1 MILFVFEGKKQEPR
15 LYKTMDYL
23 FFNRQDENEI
33 IVSYCSN
40 IYSLYQ
46 KMTEYDVFG
55 ASDSV
60 ALIQLL
66 KEEERAHPETT
77 NVLQGLSFSDEISE
91 IHLFFDYDIKQPDAY
106 NSLTIEEQ
114 HTRIKELLCYF
125 NDETDKGKLYIN
137 YPMVESIRYFK
148 NPLPDNDYKDYTVKA
163 SIDGAF
169 KALVNAE
176 SCYKNLDFICFGI
189 NHKSATLKIPKE
201 PEKINS
207 VKENW
212 RTVKE
217 INIKKAHFICVDSY
231 SVPQEK
237 SVISQQHIF
246 DNQLDKYVNPNGRIA
261 ILNAFPLFL
270 YEYYPV

>member
-15 LYKTMDYL
+15 LYKTMEYL
-23 FFNRQDENEI
+23 FFNRQTENEI

-77 NVLQGLSFSDEISE
+77 NVLQELSFSDEISE
-91 IHLFFDYDIKQPDAY
+91 IYLFFDYDVKQTDAC
-106 NSLTIEEQ
+106 NDLTIEEQ
-114 HTRIKELLCYF
+114 HQRIEELLHYF

-148 NPLPDNDYKDYTVKA
+148 KALPDNGYKDYTVDA
-163 SIDGAF
+163 AIDGAF
-169 KALVNAE
+169 KKLVN
-176 SCYKNLDFICFGI
+176 SVSYYKNLDFIC
-189 NHKSATLKIPKE
+189 L
-201 PEKINS
+201 
-207 VKENW
+207 
-212 RTVKE
+212 
-217 INIKKAHFICVDSY
+217 
-231 SVPQEK
+231 
-237 SVISQQHIF
+237 
-246 DNQLDKYVNPNGRIA
+246 
-261 ILNAFPLFL
+261 
-270 YEYYPV
+270 

>member
-15 LYKTMDYL
+15 LYKTMEYL
-23 FFNRQDENEI
+23 FFNRQAENEI

-46 KMTEYDVFG
+46 KMTEHDVFG
-55 ASDSV
+55 DLDSA

-66 KEEERAHPETT
+66 KEEERAHPETA
-77 NVLQGLSFSDEISE
+77 NVLQELSFSDEISE
-91 IHLFFDYDIKQPDAY
+91 IYLFFDYDIKQPDAH

-114 HTRIKELLCYF
+114 HTRIRELLCYF
-125 NDETDKGKLYIN
+125 NDETDRGKLYIN

-148 NPLPDNDYKDYTVKA
+148 NLLPDNDYKDYTVEA

-189 NHKSATLKIPKE
+189 NKSLDLKIPE
-201 PEKINS
+201 NQNKIQS
-207 VKENW
+207 IQENW
-212 RTVKE
+212 ITVKE
-217 INIKKAHFICVDSY
+217 INVKKAYFICTGSY
-231 SVPQEK
+231 SIPQEK
-237 SVISQQHIF
+237 SAISQQHIF
-246 DNQLDKYVNPNGRIA
+246 DNQLNKYVNPNGRIA

-270 YEYYPV
+270 YEYYRV

>member
-15 LYKTMDYL
+15 LYKTMEYL
-23 FFNRQDENEI
+23 FFNRQAENEI

-77 NVLQGLSFSDEISE
+77 NILQELSFSDEISE
-91 IHLFFDYDIKQPDAY
+91 IYLFFDYDIKQPDAY
-106 NSLTIEEQ
+106 NRLTIEEQ
-114 HTRIKELLCYF
+114 HTRIKELLRYF
-125 NDETDKGKLYIN
+125 NDETDRGKLYIN

-148 NPLPDNDYKDYTVKA
+148 NLLPDNDYKDYTVEA

-169 KALVNAE
+169 KALVNDEAY
-176 SCYKNLDFICFGI
+176 YKNLDFICFGI
-189 NHKSATLKIPKE
+189 NNKSAALKIPRE
-201 PEKINS
+201 PEKINNI
-207 VKENW
+207 KDNW
-212 RTVKE
+212 ITVKE
-217 INIKKAHFICVDSY
+217 INVKKAYFICTGSY

-237 SVISQQHIF
+237 SAISQQHIF
-246 DNQLDKYVNPNGRIA
+246 DNQLNKYVNKNRRIA

-270 YEYYPV
+270 YEYYRV

>member
-15 LYKTMDYL
+15 LYKTMEYL
-23 FFNRQDENEI
+23 FFNRQAENEI

-55 ASDSV
+55 DSDSA

-77 NVLQGLSFSDEISE
+77 NVLQELSFSDEISE
-91 IHLFFDYDIKQPDAY
+91 IYLFFDYDIKQPDAH

-148 NPLPDNDYKDYTVKA
+148 NPLPDNDYKDYTVEA

-169 KALVNAE
+169 KALVNDEAY
-176 SCYKNLDFICFGI
+176 YKNLDFICFGI
-189 NHKSATLKIPKE
+189 NNKSAALKIPRE
-201 PEKINS
+201 PEKINNI
-207 VKENW
+207 KGNW
-212 RTVKE
+212 ITVKE
-217 INIKKAHFICVDSY
+217 INVKKAYFICTGSY
-231 SVPQEK
+231 SVPQEI
-237 SVISQQHIF
+237 SAISQQHIF
-246 DNQLDKYVNPNGRIA
+246 DNQLNKYVNKNRRIA

-270 YEYYPV
+270 YEYYRV

>member
-15 LYKTMDYL
+15 LYKTMEYL
-23 FFNRQDENEI
+23 FFNRQAENEI

-55 ASDSV
+55 ASDSF

-77 NVLQGLSFSDEISE
+77 NVLQELSFSDEISE
-91 IHLFFDYDIKQPDAY
+91 IYLFFDYDIKQPDAY

-148 NPLPDNDYKDYTVKA
+148 NSLPDNDYKDYTVKA

-189 NHKSATLKIPKE
+189 NKSSDLKIPKD
-201 PEKINS
+201 PKKIQS
-207 VKENW
+207 IQDNW
-212 RTVKE
+212 ITVKE
-217 INIKKAHFICVDSY
+217 INVKKAHFICVNSY

-270 YEYYPV
+270 YEYYRV

>member
-15 LYKTMDYL
+15 LYKTMEYL
-23 FFNRQDENEI
+23 FFNRQAENEI

-77 NVLQGLSFSDEISE
+77 NILQELSFSDEISE
-91 IHLFFDYDIKQPDAY
+91 IYLFFDYDIKQPDAY
-106 NSLTIEEQ
+106 NRLTIEEQ

-125 NDETDKGKLYIN
+125 NNETDKGKLYIN

-148 NPLPDNDYKDYTVKA
+148 NSLPDNDYKDYTVKA
-163 SIDGAF
+163 SVDGAF

-176 SCYKNLDFICFGI
+176 ACYKNLDFICFGL
-189 NHKSATLKIPKE
+189 NNKSGTLKIPKE

-217 INIKKAHFICVDSY
+217 INVKKAHFICVDSY

-270 YEYYPV
+270 YEYYRV

>member
-15 LYKTMDYL
+15 LYKTMEYL
-23 FFNRQDENEI
+23 FFNRQAENEI

-55 ASDSV
+55 DSDSA

-77 NVLQGLSFSDEISE
+77 NILQELSFSDEISE
-91 IHLFFDYDIKQPDAY
+91 IYLFFDYDIKQPDAY
-106 NSLTIEEQ
+106 NRLTIEEQ
-114 HTRIKELLCYF
+114 HTRIKELLRYF
-125 NDETDKGKLYIN
+125 NDETDRGKLYIN

-148 NPLPDNDYKDYTVKA
+148 NLLPDNDYKDYTVEA

-189 NHKSATLKIPKE
+189 NKSLDLKIPE
-201 PEKINS
+201 NQNKIQS
-207 VKENW
+207 IQENW
-212 RTVKE
+212 ITVKE
-217 INIKKAHFICVDSY
+217 INVKKAYFICTGSY

-237 SVISQQHIF
+237 SAISQQHIF
-246 DNQLDKYVNPNGRIA
+246 DNQLNKYVNKNRRIA

-270 YEYYPV
+270 YEYYRV

>member
-55 ASDSV
+55 ASDSF

-77 NVLQGLSFSDEISE
+77 NILQELSFSDEISE
-91 IHLFFDYDIKQPDAY
+91 IYLFFDYDIKQPDAY
-106 NSLTIEEQ
+106 NRLTIEEQ

-148 NPLPDNDYKDYTVKA
+148 NSLPDNDYKDYTVKA

-189 NHKSATLKIPKE
+189 NKSSDLKIPKD
-201 PEKINS
+201 PKKIQS
-207 VKENW
+207 IQDNW
-212 RTVKE
+212 ITVKE
-217 INIKKAHFICVDSY
+217 INIKKAHFICADSY

-246 DNQLDKYVNPNGRIA
+246 DSQLDKYVNPNGRIA